1 MTVTAFDHV
10 NLRTA
15 NLDAM
20 GRFYRDILGLVAG
33 ERPPFSFGGAWLY
46 CGDQAVVHLVQVA
59 EPPETREPRLEHF
72 AFRAEGLGDFLAL
85 LSGQGVAYETVVV
98 PGMEI
103 IQVNFHDPDDNHI
116 HVDFQPH
123 EKAALDVAPGE
134 I

>member
-20 GRFYRDILGLVAG
+20 GRFYRDILGLQAG
-33 ERPPFSFGGAWLY
+33 ERPPFGFGGAWLY

-72 AFRAEGLGDFLAL
+72 VFRAEGLGEFLAL
-85 LSGQGVAYETVVV
+85 LSGYGVAYETVVV

-103 IQVNFHDPDDNHI
+103 IQVNFHDPDNNHI

-123 EKAALDVAPGE
+123 ERAALDGGN
-134 I
+134 